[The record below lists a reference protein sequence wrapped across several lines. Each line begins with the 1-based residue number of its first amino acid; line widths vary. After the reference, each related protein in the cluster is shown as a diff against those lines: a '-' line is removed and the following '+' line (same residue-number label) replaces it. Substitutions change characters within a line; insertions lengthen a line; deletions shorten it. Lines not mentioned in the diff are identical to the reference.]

1 MELFQLELSLLIELS
16 SILYM
21 LNVCVALVPSS
32 RRDMAR
38 LPSSKSLGIYEEGKG
53 TTIRLMPQKFLDT
66 LLEPQALTSLLRHL
80 SYQRTN
86 HNNLA

>member
-1 MELFQLELSLLIELS
+1 MGMELFQLELSLLIELS

-53 TTIRLMPQKFLDT
+53 MPF
-66 LLEPQALTSLLRHL
+66 
-80 SYQRTN
+80 
-86 HNNLA
+86 